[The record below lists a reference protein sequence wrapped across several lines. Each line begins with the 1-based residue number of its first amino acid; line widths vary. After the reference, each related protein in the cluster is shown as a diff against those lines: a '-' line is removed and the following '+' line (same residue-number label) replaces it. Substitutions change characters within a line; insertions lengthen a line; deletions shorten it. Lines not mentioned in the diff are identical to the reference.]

1 VEYIKKEVSDQVEL
15 LMRTRKIMLLFVLCV
30 WITGCRQVNTTT
42 IINPEPALK
51 ATKSPTTS
59 SSATHNLTP
68 EQQVT
73 PATASPDIK
82 VKGLVKIGDH
92 PLFINCSGSG
102 TPTVVLEAGWN
113 DTSDTWS
120 EVQAAV
126 DDFTRVCSYDRAGL
140 GRSPAGPEPRTLD
153 KEAAELY
160 QLLEEAGVNGPSILV
175 GHSYGGM
182 LVRLF
187 TDQHAEQ
194 VAGMVLVDSPHPD
207 IYRRSLAVLP
217 PESPDENEGVQFYR
231 EWFTQ
236 EIE

>member
-1 VEYIKKEVSDQVEL
+1 MI
-15 LMRTRKIMLLFVLCV
+15 
-30 WITGCRQVNTTT
+30 
-42 IINPEPALK
+42 
-51 ATKSPTTS
+51 
-59 SSATHNLTP
+59 
-68 EQQVT
+68 
-73 PATASPDIK
+73 
-82 VKGLVKIGDH
+82 
-92 PLFINCSGSG
+92 
-102 TPTVVLEAGWN
+102 LEAGWN

-153 KEAAELY
+153 KEVAELY
-160 QLLEEAGVNGPSILV
+160 QLLEEAGVNGPYILV

-187 TDQHAEQ
+187 TDQNPEQ

-217 PESPDENEGVQFYR
+217 PESPNERESVRFYR
-231 EWFTQ
+231 EWFNQ
-236 EIE
+236 EIEKPTMKIDPTLLAPGSLGNLPLVVLTAMQKERAEDFPQDLNDSFNQIWLDLQEELASMSTNSSHILAEESGHFIQHDQPELVVEAIKGIFQGLR